1 MLGEYLLPSP
11 NTLPRTYRDLR
22 AIMKHFGMEYN
33 TIDACPKDHIIYYG
47 EHALKT
53 ECPKCG
59 TSRYRTDQLTKKVP
73 QKVLRHIPIIPRLQR
88 MFRCNNIAQFMDYH
102 SKNRSGDGV
111 LRMPAD
117 GSAFREIEEK
127 YVDFKN
133 EPRNV
138 RLSLAADG
146 VNPFGELRSTYSVWP
161 IFVINNNIPP
171 WMSIKREHIMLTMII
186 PGI

>member
-1 MLGEYLLPSP
+1 
-11 NTLPRTYRDLR
+11 
-22 AIMKHFGMEYN
+22 
-33 TIDACPKDHIIYYG
+33 
-47 EHALKT
+47 
-53 ECPKCG
+53 
-59 TSRYRTDQLTKKVP
+59 
-73 QKVLRHIPIIPRLQR
+73 
-88 MFRCNNIAQFMDYH
+88 MFSCKSIAQFMDYH
-102 SKNRSGDGV
+102 SKNRSGDDV
-111 LRMPAD
+111 LRMPVD

-186 PGI
+186 LGI